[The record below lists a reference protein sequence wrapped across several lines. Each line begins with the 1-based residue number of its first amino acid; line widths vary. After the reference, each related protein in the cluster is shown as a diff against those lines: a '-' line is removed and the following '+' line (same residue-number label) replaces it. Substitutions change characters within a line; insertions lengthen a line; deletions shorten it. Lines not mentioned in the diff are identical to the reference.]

1 MRTQQAVGA
10 GVSQGTTEAENGP
23 EANGARVEPA
33 ISLALAG
40 ASRAEADAFL
50 RDQRKLIALQA
61 QELSHELD
69 LRHWSLWVRHASG
82 ILKLTLELG
91 LGLLALAL
99 VSALGVAVWNAA
111 HDDGLVIEAFSV
123 PPDLAERGLTG
134 QVVAARML
142 DNLSALQAQN
152 NSSRAPGSFAN
163 NWGNDLKVEIPETGV
178 SIGELNR
185 YLHQMLGHQTH
196 ITGEVVH
203 EGTGLTVTARAGA
216 DAAKP
221 VSGSEAEF
229 NTLLLQASEAVYART
244 QPYRYGVQLLAA
256 GRNAEAMT
264 VLTESTRSGSQIDRA
279 WAYAGRF
286 NVLAAGGQI
295 HEALESAQ
303 ASVAL
308 KPDFAWGW
316 SKVSAGHSA
325 SGHAEAALEA
335 TRKSLQLLE
344 AGGQTDLRPD
354 AVTRMKGQGT
364 ADIDDDLGDYADE
377 LRQELAMVPSLASND
392 DATKKIQIMLTN
404 PGNNLGTAVGGTVTF
419 ASNLIRLHDLA
430 GARHVLAGAPAFVA
444 ATKTIAESRG
454 DAHAQSRADLAAFAF
469 QVAELLFAQQNE
481 DWTRTVQIASSLDAG
496 FAPLAAAD
504 NAPQGT
510 PPANLW
516 PIVAYA
522 HARAGDFTAA
532 HAQIDKTPRDCDL
545 CVRTRGRIDA
555 VQKNWDGAA
564 FWFAEAV
571 RQAPSIPFAYADWGR
586 MLMDKGEFDG
596 AIEKFAAANQ
606 MGPHFADAIEMWG
619 EALLLQKH
627 PDLAVAK
634 FVEAEKYAP
643 NWGRLHLKWGEA
655 LLYAGKKDEA
665 KTQCARA
672 AQLDLTPSEK
682 SELARMTH
690 V

>member
-1 MRTQQAVGA
+1 M
-10 GVSQGTTEAENGP
+10 SQEVEASPHGSDP
-23 EANGARVEPA
+23 VA
-33 ISLALAG
+33 ISLALGG
-40 ASRAEADAFL
+40 ASRATADHFL
-50 RDQRKLIALQA
+50 ELQMEEMRA
-61 QELSHELD
+61 EEPYKLSHYR
-69 LRHWSLWVRHASG
+69 LRRFGDWAKAAFEFS
-82 ILKLTLELG
+82 

-99 VSALGVAVWNAA
+99 VGGLSLMLWNAA
-111 HDDGLVIEAFSV
+111 HDDGLVIEAFAV
-123 PPDLAERGLTG
+123 PPDLAERGFTG

-152 NSSRAPGSFAN
+152 NSSRAPSSFAN

-216 DAAKP
+216 DTAKP
-221 VSGSEAEF
+221 VSGSEADF
-229 NTLLLQASEAVYART
+229 NALLQEASEAVYART
-244 QPYRYGVQLLAA
+244 QPYRYGVQLLSA

-264 VLTESTRSGSQIDRA
+264 VLEESTRVGSQIDRA
-279 WAYAGRF
+279 WAHAGLF
-286 NVLAAGGQI
+286 NVLASRGLI

-316 SKVSAGHSA
+316 FKVSAGHSA
-325 SGHAEAALEA
+325 LGHAEATLEA

-354 AVTRMKGQGT
+354 AVTRLKRSGT
-364 ADIDDDLGDYADE
+364 GDLDDDLGDYADE
-377 LRQELAMVPSLASND
+377 IRQELAMFPSLASSAGAD
-392 DATKKIQIMLTN
+392 GKIRAMLLS
-404 PGNNLGTAVGGTVTF
+404 PGNNLGTAVGNTVTF

-430 GARHVLAGAPAFVA
+430 GARHVLVGGPAFIA
-444 ATKTIAESRG
+444 ATRTIAESRG
-454 DAHAQSRADLAAFAF
+454 DAHAQSRAGLAAFAF
-469 QVAELLFAQQNE
+469 QAAELLFAQENE
-481 DWTRTVQIASSLDAG
+481 DWTRAVQIASSLDAG

-510 PPANLW
+510 PSAISW
-516 PIVAYA
+516 PIGAYTQ
-522 HARAGDFTAA
+522 ARAGDFAAA
-532 HAQIDKTPRDCDL
+532 HAKIDKTPRDCDL
-545 CVRTRGRIDA
+545 CLRTRGRIDA
-555 VQKNWDGAA
+555 VQKNWDGAT

-586 MLMDKGEFDG
+586 MLLDKGDLDG
-596 AIEKFAAANQ
+596 AIEKFAIANQ
-606 MGPHFADAIEMWG
+606 KGPHFADAIEMWG

-627 PDLAVAK
+627 PDLAAAK
-634 FVEAEKYAP
+634 FAEAEKYAP

-655 LLYAGKKDEA
+655 LAYVGKKDEA
-665 KTQCARA
+665 AKQLSRA
-672 AQLDLTPSEK
+672 AQLDLTPPEK
-682 SELARMTH
+682 SELAR
-690 V
+690 VRQS